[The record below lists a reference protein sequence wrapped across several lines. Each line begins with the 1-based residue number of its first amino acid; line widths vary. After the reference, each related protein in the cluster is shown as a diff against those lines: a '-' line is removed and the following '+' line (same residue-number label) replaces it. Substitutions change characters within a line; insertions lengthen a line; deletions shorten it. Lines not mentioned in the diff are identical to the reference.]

1 MIKKI
6 VEFID
11 FRLELVRKFIN
22 ILVIFSF
29 GMLVLVVFSQVIWRF
44 VFNNPFSW
52 TEELARILQ
61 VWLVLLTSSIC
72 IRKGSHLSIDYA
84 IHALPFKYKKVLKL
98 IVMLFIMFYLL
109 ILIIYG
115 SKLIMITINQ
125 TTAAMRVPIYVVYLA
140 FPIGG
145 FLMFLES
152 LLIFLKSMIARNEI
166 N

>member
-6 VEFID
+6 IEFID
-11 FRLELVRKFIN
+11 FRLELIRKLTN
-22 ILVIFSF
+22 IIVIFSF
-29 GMLVLVVFSQVIWRF
+29 GMLVLAVFSQVIWRF

-84 IHALPFKYKKVLKL
+84 IHNLPFKYKKVLKI
-98 IVMLFIMFYLL
+98 IVMLFIIFYLL

-115 SKLIMITINQ
+115 NKLIMITLNQ
-125 TTAAMRVPIYVVYLA
+125 SLAATRVPIYVVYLA

-145 FLMFLES
+145 LLMFLES
-152 LLIFLKSMIARNEI
+152 LLIFLKLMVT
-166 N
+166 